1 MWKKKKT
8 QPLSHC
14 SCEAASPMRPLW
26 PLENPG
32 GSKKRKR
39 FGEVAATRF
48 GGWICK
54 SKEISMW
61 VCVCAAYPSICAYMI
76 IHVHDIHVRLSVFV
90 RARLQQGWILESCIN
105 VQPISTLDAA
115 KTCRTPRSSTEI
127 IFKHMRIHVHIY
139 IIYIHWHT
147 KTTFWGCSMLLS
159 GRHPMGECSPWSL
172 VALPSGP
179 PERRQQSS
187 HHKGSGHGKWSRMV
201 NGLV

>member
-1 MWKKKKT
+1 MGVPQITQIQAILVLKPMVLGYPHFRKPPNPDVKEKKT

-139 IIYIHWHT
+139 IIYIH
-147 KTTFWGCSMLLS
+147 
-159 GRHPMGECSPWSL
+159 
-172 VALPSGP
+172 
-179 PERRQQSS
+179 
-187 HHKGSGHGKWSRMV
+187 
-201 NGLV
+201 